1 LKPQIGAGAPLVKW
15 LGRWVTEAERERL
28 KAAQPRVELPL
39 VMPDPEVEVVR
50 LHPQSRPCLLEW
62 M

>member
-1 LKPQIGAGAPLVKW
+1 VKW